1 MGRMVSLG
9 SGPESGN
16 GMLIEEVIDA
26 LPHGLLLLDGQ
37 FRVHRTNPR
46 YCEMLATAPEE
57 TVGCSLFELS
67 NRFWD
72 VTGVRALMEEAGTVS
87 GPGGVELERDMSAG
101 GSRTLR
107 ARVRVRR
114 LKPQAS
120 GPEPYF
126 LFMVEDAGHDATV
139 PGREAIRDRDELIA
153 RAAHE
158 LRGPFGSIANWAH
171 LLSQGA
177 SDGALQ
183 QQGLAAIHRALK
195 AGTQIIDELHD
206 LALLR
211 AGKLRLRAGLVDLVS
226 IVDMALERPR
236 SAAQEKGVQLE
247 VVRDLPRVAVM
258 GDPDRLQQILLHL
271 LTNAIKH
278 TPAGGRIEIA
288 LGRDETSWRL
298 TVSDTGRGIARDAL
312 PRVFDG
318 HHQVPPGTARL
329 PGSLGVGLAIV
340 RQLAELH
347 GGSVEA
353 SSPGPGLGAR
363 FVVRLPVP
371 ALAPSGLSPASAPPA
386 VAGEPSVASTPLALG
401 EAQAPK
407 RTERLLPGV

>member
-1 MGRMVSLG
+1 MGAVFSNCR
-9 SGPESGN
+9 
-16 GMLIEEVIDA
+16 
-26 LPHGLLLLDGQ
+26 
-37 FRVHRTNPR
+37 
-46 YCEMLATAPEE
+46 TAPG
-57 TVGCSLFELS
+57 TSPGSAPS
-67 NRFWD
+67 W
-72 VTGVRALMEEAGTVS
+72 EEAGTGS
-87 GPGGVELERDMSAG
+87 GPGTVELERDISAG
-101 GSRTLR
+101 GSRALR
-107 ARVRVRR
+107 ARVRVRP
-114 LKPQAS
+114 LKPNAS
-120 GPEPYF
+120 GPKPCF
-126 LFMVEDAGHDATV
+126 LFMVEEAALDATV
-139 PGREAIRDRDELIA
+139 PGPREATRDRDELIA

-177 SDGALQ
+177 PDGALQ

-195 AGTQIIDELHD
+195 AGTQIIDELYD

-211 AGKLRLRAGLVDLVS
+211 AGKLRLRAGLVDLVP

-247 VVRDLPRVAVM
+247 VVRDVPSVAVM

-298 TVSDTGRGIARDAL
+298 TVSDTGRGIARYAL
-312 PRVFDG
+312 PRIFDG
-318 HHQVPPGTARL
+318 NHPVSPGTARS

-371 ALAPSGLSPASAPPA
+371 ALAPSGAFSRQRRSRRRRGTFGCFEPTRPQ
-386 VAGEPSVASTPLALG
+386 GPSVQANGASPPGRVAVQVVFASSRRRHSSPNPFEGASRVPGARASWHLRCKPRLA
-401 EAQAPK
+401 
-407 RTERLLPGV
+407 